1 MSEVRFSELK
11 TIIDYRIESEYF
23 VKKFLYID
31 HILSKVQTLS
41 FTSIAN
47 FENGRPY
54 CSDCFNCEHNG
65 IPVSKIGDVTN
76 KRPIENWE
84 YITENEFLIQK
95 GKLLSDGDILM
106 TLTGDPPDVG
116 KVNYVYNPEKSTWNQ
131 RVARIKV
138 KTNQTIYISNYVL
151 FVVLSSEI
159 MRTQLERY
167 AKGIRQRNLGN
178 ESLEKLQIPILP
190 HFFQLQIE
198 QMVKSAH
205 AKLEESKQLDA
216 AAEDQLLSELGLKDW
231 QPKNQNINVKNL
243 SESFL
248 SSGRLDA
255 EYYQT
260 KYDEVANKLSY
271 FKNIKI
277 NELVVYPVSSGA
289 TPKAGSD
296 DYYTTKEKGIPFLRA
311 VDINGSRVATD
322 NFIYIKPKIHNE
334 MLKRTKLQRN
344 DVLFSIAGTVGR
356 CGIFD
361 YDFEA
366 NINQAIAILR
376 FDEKIVKRLYVVLFF
391 NSEIGKIVIEKYSR
405 QGVQTNLNLEE
416 VSNLSIPILPMS
428 IQDEISTKVK
438 KSFALK
444 AESKRLL
451 EEAKLMVE
459 QEIEKGGE

>member
-1 MSEVRFSELK
+1 MLKGLEVSEVRFSELK

-31 HILSKVQTLS
+31 NILSKVQTLS

-138 KTNQTIYISNYVL
+138 KTNQTIYISNSVL

-205 AKLEESKQLDA
+205 AKLEESKQLYT
-216 AAEDQLLSELGLKDW
+216 AAEDQLLYELGLKNW
-231 QPKNQNINVKNL
+231 QPKNENINVKTL
-243 SESFL
+243 KDSFL

-255 EYYQT
+255 EYYQS
-260 KYDEVANKLSY
+260 KYDALFAQLSNYECNTLKQIVNINKSV
-271 FKNIKI
+271 
-277 NELVVYPVSSGA
+277 EP
-289 TPKAGSD
+289 GSD
-296 DYYTTKEKGIPFLRA
+296 AYQDNGIPFVRVSDVDKFGISDPNIFLSPDDFDLQELRPKK
-311 VDINGSRVATD
+311 DTILLSKDGSVGIAYKVEKDLDCITSGALLHLTVFNQD
-322 NFIYIKPKIHNE
+322 YNPDY
-334 MLKRTKLQRN
+334 LTL
-344 DVLFSIAGTVGR
+344 VLNS
-356 CGIFD
+356 
-361 YDFEA
+361 
-366 NINQAIAILR
+366 
-376 FDEKIVKRLYVVLFF
+376 KIVKMQAERDA
-391 NSEIGKIVIEKYSR
+391 NGAIIQHWKPSEIEQVI
-405 QGVQTNLNLEE
+405 
-416 VSNLSIPILPMS
+416 IPKLPKS
-428 IQDEISTKVK
+428 IQNEISSKIQ

-451 EEAKLMVE
+451 EEAKMMVE
-459 QEIEKGGE
+459 KEIEKGGE

>member
-1 MSEVRFSELK
+1 MKGLEVSEVRFSELK

-31 HILSKVQTLS
+31 NILSKVQTLS

-205 AKLEESKQLDA
+205 AKLEEAKQLYA

-231 QPKNQNINVKNL
+231 QPKNENINVKTLN
-243 SESFL
+243 ESFL

-255 EYYQT
+255 EYYQS
-260 KYDEVANKLSY
+260 KYDEIEREIASYYDALEIGNLCFVNQKNTKPKDGVQYKYIELS
-271 FKNIKI
+271 NINI
-277 NELVVYPVSSGA
+277 IGEITGCTIDYGENLPTRARQVVKSGDVIVSSIEGSLDSCA
-289 TPKAGSD
+289 LVTPEYDNAFCSTGFYIIRSKIITSE
-296 DYYTTKEKGIPFLRA
+296 TLLVLMKLKPIQQLLKKGCSGTILTA
-311 VDINGSRVATD
+311 ITYD
-322 NFIYIKPKIHNE
+322 NF
-334 MLKRTKLQRN
+334 
-344 DVLFSIAGTVGR
+344 
-356 CGIFD
+356 C
-361 YDFEA
+361 
-366 NINQAIAILR
+366 NIIIPVP
-376 FDEKIVKRLYVVLFF
+376 D
-391 NSEIGKIVIEKYSR
+391 GKI
-405 QGVQTNLNLEE
+405 QT
-416 VSNLSIPILPMS
+416 
-428 IQDEISTKVK
+428 EISSKIQRC
-438 KSFALK
+438 FALK
-444 AESKRLL
+444 AESKCLL
-451 EEAKLMVE
+451 EEAKKMVE
-459 QEIEKGGE
+459 NEIEKVGK

>member
-1 MSEVRFSELK
+1 MKGLEVSEVRFSELK

-31 HILSKVQTLS
+31 NILSKVQTLS

-205 AKLEESKQLDA
+205 AKLEEAKQLYA

-231 QPKNQNINVKNL
+231 QPKNENINVKTLN
-243 SESFL
+243 ESFL

-255 EYYQT
+255 EYYQS
-260 KYDEVANKLSY
+260 KYDEIEREIASYYDALEIGNLCFVNQKNTKPKDGVQYKYIELS
-271 FKNIKI
+271 NINI
-277 NELVVYPVSSGA
+277 IGEITGCTIDYGENLPTRARQVVKSGDVIVSSIEGSLDSCA
-289 TPKAGSD
+289 LVTPEYDNAFCSTGFYIIRSKIITSE
-296 DYYTTKEKGIPFLRA
+296 TLLVLMKLKPIQQLLKKGCSGTILTA
-311 VDINGSRVATD
+311 INYD
-322 NFIYIKPKIHNE
+322 NF
-334 MLKRTKLQRN
+334 
-344 DVLFSIAGTVGR
+344 
-356 CGIFD
+356 C
-361 YDFEA
+361 
-366 NINQAIAILR
+366 NIIIPVP
-376 FDEKIVKRLYVVLFF
+376 D
-391 NSEIGKIVIEKYSR
+391 GKI
-405 QGVQTNLNLEE
+405 QT
-416 VSNLSIPILPMS
+416 
-428 IQDEISTKVK
+428 EISSKIQRC
-438 KSFALK
+438 FALK
-444 AESKRLL
+444 AESKCLL
-451 EEAKLMVE
+451 EEAKKMVE
-459 QEIEKGGE
+459 NEIEKVGK